1 MYENGDSSF
10 IHVPRAET
18 DGSSGD
24 VMSSVIKT
32 LAPVIT
38 HFRAGKTGCHETL
51 HFSPFSSVLSCF
63 CSCTWTVH
71 HVVAS
76 ESSTKVHLDKSP
88 QHNRAW
94 SIRWVSSRRGP

>member
-1 MYENGDSSF
+1 MSVCQKEPFLMYENGDSSF

-51 HFSPFSSVLSCF
+51 HLPPFSCVKSGF
-63 CSCTWTVH
+63 CSC
-71 HVVAS
+71 
-76 ESSTKVHLDKSP
+76 
-88 QHNRAW
+88 
-94 SIRWVSSRRGP
+94 I